1 LILVDVNV
9 LVYAFDLRAV
19 DHQRY
24 GSWLE
29 GTLASDEL
37 VGVSDLVLSAFTR
50 IVTHPRIL
58 VRPATIES
66 ALAFAN
72 QVRDAPATVV
82 VSPGDRHWSIF
93 ERLCR
98 SVGAKGNLVAD
109 AFHAAL
115 AIESGAEMIT
125 ADRDFSRFPGL
136 RWRHPLDSLA
146 DRP

>member
-93 ERLCR
+93 QRLCR

>member
-1 LILVDVNV
+1 MILVDVNV
-9 LVYAFDLRAV
+9 LVYAFDLRSV

-115 AIESGAEMIT
+115 AIESGAELIT

>member
-1 LILVDVNV
+1 LIVVDVNV
-9 LVYAFDLRAV
+9 LVYAFDLRSV
-19 DHQRY
+19 DHDRY
-24 GSWLE
+24 ASWFE
-29 GTLASDEL
+29 GVLASDEL

-58 VRPATIES
+58 LRPATIEM
-66 ALAFAN
+66 ALEFAN
-72 QVRDAPATVV
+72 QVRDAPATLV

-115 AIESGAEMIT
+115 AIESGAEFIT
-125 ADRDFSRFPGL
+125 TDRDFSRFPGL
-136 RWRHPLDSLA
+136 RWRHPLDGLS
-146 DRP
+146 

>member
-1 LILVDVNV
+1 MIVVDVNV
-9 LVYAFDLRAV
+9 LVYSFDLRSV
-19 DHQRY
+19 DHDRY
-24 GSWLE
+24 ASWLE
-29 GTLASDEL
+29 DVLASDEL

-58 VRPATIES
+58 VRPATIET

-72 QVRDAPATVV
+72 QVRDATATVL

-98 SVGAKGNLVAD
+98 SAGAKGNLVAD

-115 AIESGAEMIT
+115 AMESGAEFIT
-125 ADRDFSRFPGL
+125 TDRDFSRFPGL
-136 RWRHPLDSLA
+136 RWRHPLDGPA
-146 DRP
+146 

>member
-1 LILVDVNV
+1 MIVLDVNV
-9 LVYAFDLRAV
+9 LVYAFDLRSV
-19 DHQRY
+19 RHDRY
-24 GSWLE
+24 AAWLE
-29 GTLASDEL
+29 GMLASDEL

-58 VRPATIES
+58 IRPASIET
-66 ALAFAN
+66 ALAFADM
-72 QVRDAPATVV
+72 VRDAPASVV

-98 SVGAKGNLVAD
+98 SAGAKGNLVAD

-125 ADRDFSRFPGL
+125 TDRDFSRFPGL
-136 RWRHPLDSLA
+136 RWRHPLDEPS
-146 DRP
+146 